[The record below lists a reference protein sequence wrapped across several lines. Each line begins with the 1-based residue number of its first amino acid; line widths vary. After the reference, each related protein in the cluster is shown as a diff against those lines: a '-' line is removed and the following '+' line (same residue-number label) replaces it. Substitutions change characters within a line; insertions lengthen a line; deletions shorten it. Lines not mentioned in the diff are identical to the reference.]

1 MMCVN
6 LNALTERWRRSRV
19 CLPTRPEVA
28 FHLVLPTRLEVAF
41 DPGRKPIAAEAHYL
55 LGHRGSAARLAAM
68 KIYRVF
74 PQRLHHRVPHWVE
87 GGALFHIR
95 IALDR
100 ENEQRP

>member
-1 MMCVN
+1 VAKTR
-6 LNALTERWRRSRV
+6 LFYQRVWRSRST
-19 CLPTRPEVA
+19 LDANQSPQR
-28 FHLVLPTRLEVAF
+28 R
-41 DPGRKPIAAEAHYL
+41 IIY

-68 KIYRVF
+68 KIYRGF